1 MCQALC
7 WPWVIAGNK
16 GPAAGR
22 GQKEG
27 RVAWVSAMDTAGPCL
42 HGPRLPGYS
51 GSYVSVHNG
60 ALSLRTP
67 PRAAFPGLPLY
78 RCDVAWVWPHQL
90 LFLPPVRSLL
100 REPVPP
106 VCWEPVSAQ
115 TPQKVLEWASGCR
128 APQMG
133 FSDSP
138 APQIPPGRAQ
148 ALCPRALRPALLQT
162 RRTAQSPLRW
172 TPSSPSHL
180 YASCT
185 M

>member
-16 GPAAGR
+16 GPVAGR
-22 GQKEG
+22 CQKEG

-51 GSYVSVHNG
+51 GSYVSIHNG

-106 VCWEPVSAQ
+106 C
-115 TPQKVLEWASGCR
+115 VLGASERSDPTEG
-128 APQMG
+128 AGMG
-133 FSDSP
+133 ERM
-138 APQIPPGRAQ
+138 QGPPDGV
-148 ALCPRALRPALLQT
+148 L
-162 RRTAQSPLRW
+162 
-172 TPSSPSHL
+172 
-180 YASCT
+180 
-185 M
+185 